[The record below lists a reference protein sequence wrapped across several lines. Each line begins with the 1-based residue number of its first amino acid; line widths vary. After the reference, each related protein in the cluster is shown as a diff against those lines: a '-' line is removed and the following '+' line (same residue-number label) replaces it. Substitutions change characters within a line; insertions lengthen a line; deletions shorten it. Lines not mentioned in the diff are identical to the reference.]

1 MNAQELEKLFEL
13 KQKGLI
19 SAEEYDKLKSD
30 ILKDASFGKET
41 AIVQNSS
48 QPAQPSGV
56 IMQQVVIQT
65 PSGKKHSR
73 WLASVSRYVRR
84 PPVLYGKL
92 GDRRCVPVH
101 MGTFR
106 HWLAGGSY
114 LYSLRHLHGRKRQ
127 SSGMIPAMKKPLFSG
142 AFDYHSLSSSINF

>member
-73 WLASVSRYVRR
+73 WLAFF
-84 PPVLYGKL
+84 LCLFL
-92 GDRRCVPVH
+92 GMFGVH
-101 MGTFR
+101 RFYTGNWGTGVVFLFTWGLFGIG
-106 HWLAGGSY
+106 WL
-114 LYSLRHLHGRKRQ
+114 LDL
-127 SSGMIPAMKKPLFSG
+127 ICILFG
-142 AFDYHSLSSSINF
+142 VYMDGNGNLLV